1 MGARFVLVMEI
12 IEGLVKAFELII
24 SGNATVIEIT
34 TRSVLVSGSA
44 TLLSVLWAVP
54 IATAL
59 GLYRFKGRFV
69 LKGMFNALLGVPTVT
84 LGLILYL
91 FLSKSGPLGF
101 MGILYDP
108 AGIIL
113 GQAIL
118 VTPIVVSFI
127 ASAIESVDPEIKD
140 LAKTLGASE
149 FEASMAVLKESL
161 SGVVL
166 AITASFNRAIAELGV
181 ALMVGGNISGRT
193 SVLTTTIALE
203 TNKGNIALG
212 IALAIILLLIVST
225 LSLSIN
231 LIQRRKA

>member
-1 MGARFVLVMEI
+1 LVTEI
-12 IEGLVKAFELII
+12 VEGLIKALELIF
-24 SGNATVIEIT
+24 SGNPTVIEIT
-34 TRSVLVSGSA
+34 ARSVLVSGSA
-44 TLLSVLWAVP
+44 TLLSVLWGIP

-59 GLYRFKGRFV
+59 GLYRFQGRFV

-91 FLSKSGPLGF
+91 FLSKSGALGF
-101 MGILYDP
+101 MSILYDP
-108 AGIIL
+108 LGIIF

-149 FEASMAVLKESL
+149 FDASMAVLKESL

>member
-1 MGARFVLVMEI
+1 LVMEI

-193 SVLTTTIALE
+193 SVLTTTITLE

>member
-1 MGARFVLVMEI
+1 LVTEI
-12 IEGLVKAFELII
+12 VEGLIKALELIF
-24 SGNATVIEIT
+24 SGNPTVIEIT
-34 TRSVLVSGSA
+34 ARSVLVSGSA
-44 TLLSVLWAVP
+44 TLLSVLWGIP

-59 GLYRFKGRFV
+59 GLYRFQGRFV

-101 MGILYDP
+101 MSILYDP
-108 AGIIL
+108 LGIIF

-149 FEASMAVLKESL
+149 FDASMAVLKESL

>member
-1 MGARFVLVMEI
+1 MEI
-12 IEGLVKAFELII
+12 IEGLVKALELII
-24 SGNATVIEIT
+24 SGDPVVVGIT
-34 TRSVLVSGSA
+34 ARSILVSGLATFLSA
-44 TLLSVLWAVP
+44 LWSMP
-54 IATAL
+54 LATIL
-59 GLYRFKGRFV
+59 GLYSFPGKFV
-69 LKGMFNALLGVPTVT
+69 LKGMFNALLGIPTVS
-84 LGLILYL
+84 LGLVLYL
-91 FLSKSGPLGF
+91 FLSRSGPLSF
-101 MGILYDP
+101 LKILYDP
-108 AGIIL
+108 FGIIV

-140 LAKTLGASE
+140 LAETLGASE
-149 FEASMAVLKESL
+149 MEASMAVLKESL

-181 ALMVGGNISGRT
+181 ALMVGGNISGLT

-231 LIQRRKA
+231 LIQRRKT

>member
-1 MGARFVLVMEI
+1 MVTEI
-12 IEGLVKAFELII
+12 VEGLIKALELIF
-24 SGNATVIEIT
+24 SGNPTVIEIT
-34 TRSVLVSGSA
+34 ARSVLVSGSA
-44 TLLSVLWAVP
+44 TLLSVLWGIP

-59 GLYRFKGRFV
+59 GLYRFQGRFV

-101 MGILYDP
+101 MSILYDP
-108 AGIIL
+108 LGIIF

-149 FEASMAVLKESL
+149 FDASMAVLKESL

>member
-1 MGARFVLVMEI
+1 MVTEI
-12 IEGLVKAFELII
+12 VEGLIKALELIF
-24 SGNATVIEIT
+24 SGNPTVIEIT
-34 TRSVLVSGSA
+34 ARSVLVSGSA
-44 TLLSVLWAVP
+44 TLLSVLWGIP

-59 GLYRFKGRFV
+59 GLYRFQGRFV

-101 MGILYDP
+101 MSILYDP
-108 AGIIL
+108 LGIIF

-127 ASAIESVDPEIKD
+127 ASAIESVDTEIKD